1 MRQEVIP
8 CKLSSD
14 SMRFINLQ
22 KLNYVLINQ
31 ASLSKCEI
39 LDVVA
44 DLRDE
49 NERFG

>member
-1 MRQEVIP
+1 VIP

-14 SMRFINLQ
+14 SMRFIALQ
-22 KLNYVLINQ
+22 KLDPVLLNPKDY
-31 ASLSKCEI
+31 SKCEV

-49 NERFG
+49 LDKFF